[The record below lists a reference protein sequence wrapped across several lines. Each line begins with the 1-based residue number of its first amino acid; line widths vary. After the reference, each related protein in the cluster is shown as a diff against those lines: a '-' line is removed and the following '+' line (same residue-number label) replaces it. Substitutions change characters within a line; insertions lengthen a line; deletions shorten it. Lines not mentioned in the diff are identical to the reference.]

1 MLRALLLL
9 ANMTGVPRL
18 VFRLMLDPRV
28 PLRLKLVLPAAAV
41 YLISPF
47 GHALGRIDDGLVIL
61 LSLIIFL
68 LLAPRDVVVEHL
80 RGPGAGQSEGRTRR
94 PDGKVIE
101 GSYRVVDDRDEPRP

>member
-1 MLRALLLL
+1 MLRALLLI

-28 PLRLKLVLPAAAV
+28 PLRVKLVLPVAAV

-47 GHALGRIDDGLVIL
+47 GYALGRIDDALVIL
-61 LSLIIFL
+61 LALAIFIVL
-68 LLAPRDVVVEHL
+68 VPRDVVAEHL
-80 RGPGAGQSEGRTRR
+80 RGPGTGRSEGRNRR

-101 GSYRVVDDRDEPRP
+101 GSYRVVDDADEPRP